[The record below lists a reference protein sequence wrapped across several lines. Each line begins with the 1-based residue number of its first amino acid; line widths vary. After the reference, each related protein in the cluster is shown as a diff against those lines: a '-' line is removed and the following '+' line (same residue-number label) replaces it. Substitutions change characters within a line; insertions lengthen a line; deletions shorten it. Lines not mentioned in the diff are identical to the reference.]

1 MTDALPPVDVHAH
14 LATGIHP
21 DRLEV
26 LRAAIFGVTRSI
38 AEWDEVRYRND
49 SRCVWGLGSHPAH
62 RASARAFSVEA
73 FRDRLADAPFVGEIG
88 LERNS
93 PVASSRQLEIFDG
106 ALRAL
111 EARPRPA
118 SVHSRGRAAEVV
130 AAIVARPVPGIIL
143 HWWTG
148 DERLTERAVA
158 LGCWFSVNAA
168 APASLLNRL
177 PRDRVL
183 TETDYP
189 YVERADAPPAR
200 PGDTASVEAA
210 VASSWGV
217 DLFDVRRQ
225 LWRNLAALYRTA
237 DTPLTMLPREMQL
250 AALTAG

>member
-14 LATGIHP
+14 VATGIHP

-26 LRAAIFGVTRSI
+26 LRAAIFSVTRSM
-38 AEWDEVRYRND
+38 AEWDEARYRND
-49 SRCVWGLGSHPAH
+49 ALCVWGLGSHPANK
-62 RASARAFSVEA
+62 AGARTFNAGA
-73 FRDRLADAPFVGEIG
+73 FRERLADAPFVGEIG
-88 LERNS
+88 LELNS
-93 PVASSRQLEIFDG
+93 PVASSRQLEIFDE
-106 ALRAL
+106 ALHEL

-118 SVHSRGRAAEVV
+118 SVHSRGRAAEVL
-130 AAIVARPVPGIIL
+130 AAISARPVPGIIL

-148 DERLTERAVA
+148 DERLTEQAVA

-168 APASLLNRL
+168 APGSLLNRL

-200 PGDTASVEAA
+200 PGDTGSIEGA
-210 VASSWGV
+210 VAVAWEV
-217 DLFDVRRQ
+217 DLFGVRRQ
-225 LWRNLAALYRTA
+225 LWQNLAALYRTT